1 MESGGCPFPNFLLGG
16 PSPFWSSAASRS
28 SRVQGPIGAVA
39 ATGVPGVLA
48 TYYFHN
54 FWAIAEAQAQQEQM
68 IQFMKNLSMMGA
80 MLHHRQRFILRPD
93 EPRYT
98 VSPQARSNVMTRKL
112 RILAFAGSTRKDS
125 YNKKLRRIA
134 AKAAEECGAEVTL
147 VDLKDL
153 PMPLFDEDLERET
166 GMPESAAKLKALM
179 VESDGFL
186 IASPEYNSSITAVLK
201 NAIDWVSRPVPNE
214 PSLLAFMGKTAIL
227 MSASPGNLGGLR
239 GLVHL
244 RAILGNIG
252 VAPFTQDRPVVRRSN
267 LCRRGRPLHL
277 PGDG

>member
-1 MESGGCPFPNFLLGG
+1 
-16 PSPFWSSAASRS
+16 
-28 SRVQGPIGAVA
+28 
-39 ATGVPGVLA
+39 
-48 TYYFHN
+48 
-54 FWAIAEAQAQQEQM
+54 
-68 IQFMKNLSMMGA
+68 
-80 MLHHRQRFILRPD
+80 
-93 EPRYT
+93 
-98 VSPQARSNVMTRKL
+98 MTRKP

-125 YNKKLRRIA
+125 YNKKLAQIA

-153 PMPLFDEDLERET
+153 PMPLFDEDLEREA

-179 VESDGFL
+179 VEHDGFL

-214 PSLLAFMGKTAIL
+214 PSLLAFRGKTAVL

-252 VAPFTQDRPVVRRSN
+252 VLVLPDQIAVSKAYEAFDNDGKLNDAKQQTSIQDLGRRLAETVRK
-267 LCRRGRPLHL
+267 LIAA
-277 PGDG
+277 